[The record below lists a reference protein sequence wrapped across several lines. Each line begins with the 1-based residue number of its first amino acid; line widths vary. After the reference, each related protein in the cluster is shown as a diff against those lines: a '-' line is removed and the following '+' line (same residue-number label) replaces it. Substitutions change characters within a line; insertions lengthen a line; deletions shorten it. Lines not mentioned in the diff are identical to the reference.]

1 MALGEAV
8 LAALLEGEASGYDL
22 AKRFDAGVANFWSAT
37 PQQLYR
43 ELERLEGE
51 GLLSARVVRQDRRP
65 DKRLF
70 TVTEAGREALRSFSQ
85 RPARPTAI
93 RDDLLVRLQA
103 VDETDMD
110 AVIGAVEERME
121 LSRAK
126 LERYDRIAA
135 RMLDG
140 RDEERFLREA
150 DRVGPYLTLQRGR
163 SHEQEN
169 LRWGAATLAIL
180 ERRRDDRVRVRNERV
195 EDDGGRD
202 DGGRSARAPGA
213 GVGPSS

>member
-70 TVTEAGREALRSFSQ
+70 TVTAAGHEALRSFSH
-85 RPARPTAI
+85 RPARPMAI
-93 RDDLLVRLQA
+93 RDDLLVKLQA
-103 VDETDMD
+103 VDETDLD
-110 AVIGAVEERME
+110 AVIDAVEKRME
-121 LSRAK
+121 LCRAR
-126 LERYDRIAA
+126 LERYDRLAT

-140 RDEERFLREA
+140 LDEERYLVEA
-150 DRVGPYLTLQRGR
+150 ERVGPYLTLQRGR
-163 SHEQEN
+163 SHEHEN
-169 LRWGAATLAIL
+169 LRWGATTLAVL
-180 ERRRDDRVRVRNERV
+180 ERRRVTRT
-195 EDDGGRD
+195 
-202 DGGRSARAPGA
+202 
-213 GVGPSS
+213 